1 MALVVIAIVG
11 VCLKRKMSTATD
23 SDDVD
28 AYGESAYGASQGA
41 YSSGKGSQY
50 SAGSTTSAV
59 DASQTYDGER
69 KDDVDGSTYV

>member
-1 MALVVIAIVG
+1 MAVVIAMVG
-11 VCLKRKMSTATD
+11 VCLKRKMSPTTD

-50 SAGSTTSAV
+50 SAGSTISAA
-59 DASQTYDGER
+59 DASQTYGDQR
-69 KDDVDGSTYV
+69 DDVDSTTYV